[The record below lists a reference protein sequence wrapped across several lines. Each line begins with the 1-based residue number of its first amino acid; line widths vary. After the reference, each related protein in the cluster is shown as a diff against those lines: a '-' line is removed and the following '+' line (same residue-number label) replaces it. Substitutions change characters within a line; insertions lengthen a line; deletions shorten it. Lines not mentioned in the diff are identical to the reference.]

1 MCPLTQGGVLAQV
14 SWLIKWFPSP
24 AVTENSTHTH
34 TELSPAGVYLV
45 LVRGG
50 CLPSRALLRGVYC
63 RLWAQPRPRV
73 GTAGSRPSTT
83 WRSGNQGE

>member
-34 TELSPAGVYLV
+34 RAV
-45 LVRGG
+45 
-50 CLPSRALLRGVYC
+50 PSGSLFGARPG
-63 RLWAQPRPRV
+63 RLFAQQ
-73 GTAGSRPSTT
+73 GTATWGLLPPVGSA
-83 WRSGNQGE
+83 QA